1 MCSNCSGDDL
11 APETFASFDVS
22 SPEGRHPFAARSGL
36 KRSRYGTSGKWN
48 EIINTALTLA
58 IKSMW
63 RKATVL
69 KIIRNVD
76 RGHFVNLNSGSL
88 YGEAQTK
95 IGRNIELEA
104 LVEIRVSSDSI
115 IEVYSETRNVRSSGY
130 GNGFGEHRDTSPWEE
145 SYAERSELRR
155 AIQGFRRARRL
166 KYFVAYGAF
175 ATVAALAVWCAIR

>member
-22 SPEGRHPFAARSGL
+22 SPEGRHAFAARSGL
-36 KRSRYGTSGKWN
+36 KRSRYRTSSKWD
-48 EIINTALTLA
+48 EITNAALTLA
-58 IKSMW
+58 INRIW

-88 YGEAQTK
+88 YGEVQTK
-95 IGRNIELEA
+95 IGRNIEPEG

-115 IEVYSETRNVRSSGY
+115 IEVYSETRNVRSAGN
-130 GNGFGEHRDTSPWEE
+130 GNGFDEHRDASPWEE
-145 SYAERSELRR
+145 SYAERNELCR
-155 AIQGFRRARRL
+155 AMQGFRRARIL

-175 ATVAALAVWCAIR
+175 ATIGALAVWCAIR